1 MDQLIDMTG
10 FGVRLREAI
19 SPEKPTAFAN
29 RIGVAQPT
37 LFKYLK
43 PPPNFSPSLE
53 IVARI
58 AAGAGTSIDYLATG
72 VGEAPSQ
79 EDTLVRIPRYAATLA
94 AGAGSW
100 NEGRRKIEDI
110 PFTRSFMAEQLGR
123 SSAAKLSIVEA
134 RGDSMAPTFHDGAM
148 LMIDEGETDLID
160 DILAFTLD
168 GEARVKRFRRTTSGV
183 LIISDNPAYP
193 PEAVEARDL
202 KRIAIIGRLKW
213 VAQTISRL

>member
-1 MDQLIDMTG
+1 MDAVLDMSG
-10 FGVRLREAI
+10 FGARLREAI
-19 SPEKPTAFAN
+19 APEKPTAFAS

-72 VGEAPSQ
+72 RGEGPSP
-79 EDTLVRIPRYAATLA
+79 ESDIVKIPRYAATLA

-100 NEGRRKIEDI
+100 NDGRQKIEDV
-110 PFTRSFMAEQLGR
+110 PFTRSFLQDQLRR
-123 SSAAKLSIVEA
+123 SSAANLSIVQG
-134 RGDSMAPTFHDGAM
+134 RGDSMFPTFGDGAS
-148 LMIDEGETDLID
+148 LMIDEGERDIID

-168 GEARVKRFRRTTSGV
+168 GEARVKRFRRLTSGV
-183 LIISDNPAYP
+183 MIISDNPAYP
-193 PEAVEARDL
+193 PETVEGRDL
-202 KRIAIIGRLKW
+202 KRINIIGRLRW
-213 VAQTISRL
+213 VGQTT